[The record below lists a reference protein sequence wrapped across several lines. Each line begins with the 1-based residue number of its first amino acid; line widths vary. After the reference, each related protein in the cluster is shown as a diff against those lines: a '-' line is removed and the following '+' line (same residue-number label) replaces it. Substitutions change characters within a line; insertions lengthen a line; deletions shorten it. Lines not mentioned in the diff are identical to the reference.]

1 MTIENALKAARSA
14 GKRTVLLRLK
24 SGDAMRFLTAPAAE
38 AANVGGRISTLTRKD
53 VTAMFGKLDDVVIA
67 KIIATGPT
75 PEELEEA
82 HAWPANDEPM
92 MNAGH
97 PLPSGRVARVVDI
110 VVAINEEEEQEDI
123 ARRS

>member
-1 MTIENALKAARSA
+1 VTIENALKAARSA

-97 PLPSGRVARVVDI
+97 PLSERPRCSRCRYRRRHQRRGRAGRHRK
-110 VVAINEEEEQEDI
+110 A
-123 ARRS
+123 